1 MNASVIVT
9 TYNRPD
15 SLKKVLEGLH
25 QQTVLPMEVI
35 VADDGS
41 TQETTRIV
49 QQTAESS
56 PACPIHHVRHEDLG
70 FRAAEIRNKAILKSS
85 GDYIISLDGDCIP
98 DRHFIQ
104 DHLQLAKPGYF
115 FIGKRV
121 LVEKSLEDV
130 FNFCHT
136 QKILWLTLKAL
147 KGQISNAHHLV
158 RLPFIPAATTTKMS
172 GIRSCNMGFFRK
184 DLFAVNGFNQAFQGW
199 GREDSE
205 LAVRLYNYGLKRRE
219 HPFMAICF
227 HLWHEENDRTNLERN
242 DRLLKDVMDSGLYRC
257 VDGLVNDGV
266 EEQTTYQNF

>member
-1 MNASVIVT
+1 MNISVIVT

-15 SLKKVLEGLH
+15 SLKKVLEGLLL
-25 QQTVLPMEVI
+25 QTVLPMEVI

-41 TQETTRIV
+41 TQETTHIV
-49 QQTAESS
+49 EQMAESS

-104 DHLQLAKPGYF
+104 DHRQFAKPGYF
-115 FIGKRV
+115 FQGKRV
-121 LVEKSLEDV
+121 LVEKALEDV

-136 QKILWLTLKAL
+136 QKILWLILKAL

-158 RLPFIPAATTTKMS
+158 RLPFIPAVTTTKMS
-172 GIRSCNMGFFRK
+172 GIRSCNMGFFKK
-184 DLFAVNGFNQAFQGW
+184 DILAVNGFNQAFQGW

-227 HLWHEENDRTNLERN
+227 HLWHEENDRANLEKN
-242 DRLLKDVMDSGLYRC
+242 DQLLKEVMDAGRYRC
-257 VDGLVNDGV
+257 VDGLVVDGV
-266 EEQTTYQNF
+266 EKKTTH